1 MLKKSLMTLAAAVAL
16 CTASAVTNPVDY
28 VNALMGTQSKFSL
41 SNGNTTPTVCV
52 PWGMNEWI
60 PQTGKNGDGWSYTY
74 DADKIRGFKQT
85 HRPSPWI
92 NDFGQYSIM
101 PMTGGLRINE
111 DRRASWFSHKAE
123 VAKPYYYSVYLADYD
138 VTADMTTTDR
148 AAAFRFTFPEADDAY
163 IVIDAYDRGSWIKVI
178 PQENKIVGY
187 NTRNSGG
194 VGKKYANY
202 FVVKFDKPFADNCV
216 WVADNKVEG
225 LTEVKADHVGAA
237 VRFKT
242 RRGETVNVT
251 TASSFISVEQA
262 ELNLKEIGTKSFDEV
277 KELSKAE
284 WNRVLSAIDVESD
297 NVDHLRTFYSCF
309 FRALVFPHRMH

>member
-101 PMTGGLRINE
+101 PMTGGLKINE

-138 VTADMTTTDR
+138 VTAEMTTTDR

-163 IVIDAYDRGSWIKVI
+163 IVIDAYDRG
-178 PQENKIVGY
+178 
-187 NTRNSGG
+187 
-194 VGKKYANY
+194 
-202 FVVKFDKPFADNCV
+202 
-216 WVADNKVEG
+216 
-225 LTEVKADHVGAA
+225 
-237 VRFKT
+237 
-242 RRGETVNVT
+242 
-251 TASSFISVEQA
+251 
-262 ELNLKEIGTKSFDEV
+262 
-277 KELSKAE
+277 
-284 WNRVLSAIDVESD
+284 
-297 NVDHLRTFYSCF
+297 
-309 FRALVFPHRMH
+309 